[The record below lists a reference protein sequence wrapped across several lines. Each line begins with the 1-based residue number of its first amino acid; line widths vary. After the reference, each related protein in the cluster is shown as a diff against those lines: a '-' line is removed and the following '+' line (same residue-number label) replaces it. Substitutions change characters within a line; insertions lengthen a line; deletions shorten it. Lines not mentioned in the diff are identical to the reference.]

1 MPDASVTAKHPLIS
15 RQNWHRIAVS
25 ALVDSFLFV
34 RDAIHFRSRGGLV
47 QTAPATKREGVLG
60 STMPLAMGG
69 QALEKAQN
77 GNGQLLGEVGMDLNL
92 APLPLGCGATS
103 VWGWRRARLG
113 LAPRPFGIDG
123 TMPTV
128 NAIRANS
135 PGALR
140 HLEALAQYGKRPCQ

>member
-1 MPDASVTAKHPLIS
+1 
-15 RQNWHRIAVS
+15 
-25 ALVDSFLFV
+25 
-34 RDAIHFRSRGGLV
+34 
-47 QTAPATKREGVLG
+47 
-60 STMPLAMGG
+60 MPLAMGG

-77 GNGQLLGEVGMDLNL
+77 GNGQLLEEVGMDLNL
-92 APLPLGCGATS
+92 APH
-103 VWGWRRARLG
+103 
-113 LAPRPFGIDG
+113 PFGIDG